1 MRLPVIVEPLI
12 VPIATIV
19 IISSYQA
26 QIVDILS
33 AAIACGLED
42 KTVPIIVVLLVV
54 LISVCVQKFPFSHQ
68 RCISL
73 HSLLLRLLSLVK
85 T

>member
-12 VPIATIV
+12 VPIATTIV

-33 AAIACGLED
+33 AAVACGLED
-42 KTVPIIVVLLVV
+42 KTVPIIIVLLV
-54 LISVCVQKFPFSHQ
+54 LISVCVQKFPFSHE

-73 HSLLLRLLSLVK
+73 HSLLLRLLCLVK

>member
-42 KTVPIIVVLLVV
+42 KTVPIIVVLLV
-54 LISVCVQKFPFSHQ
+54 LISVCVQKFSFSHE
-68 RCISL
+68 RCISF

>member
-12 VPIATIV
+12 VPIAAMV

-42 KTVPIIVVLLVV
+42 KTVPIIVVLLV
-54 LISVCVQKFPFSHQ
+54 LISVCVQKFPFSHE

-85 T
+85 I